1 MMIEFLLNPLPP
13 RPSLDIPF
21 YHHLLLASFTPSAP
35 CWPASVSFILNSSS
49 HFSFTP
55 VLSPPAL
62 PLCLTALCPLSLRP
76 VRHVIT
82 SPPRPRHVTV
92 ARAALPQNVVM
103 FLLGFF
109 FCFSPSRRSLT
120 QGSQERSD
128 TAPTERP
135 VAPRL
140 LGATVGL
147 KLRAGGLFL
156 CVWW

>member
-1 MMIEFLLNPLPP
+1 MDDGSPHPQKLKIMSCVIMTYLMIEILLNPLPP

-21 YHHLLLASFTPSAP
+21 YHHLLLASFTSSAP

-109 FCFSPSRRSLT
+109 FASRPHADPSHKAARNGAT
-120 QGSQERSD
+120 Q
-128 TAPTERP
+128 
-135 VAPRL
+135 RL
-140 LGATVGL
+140 LNGQ
-147 KLRAGGLFL
+147 
-156 CVWW
+156 